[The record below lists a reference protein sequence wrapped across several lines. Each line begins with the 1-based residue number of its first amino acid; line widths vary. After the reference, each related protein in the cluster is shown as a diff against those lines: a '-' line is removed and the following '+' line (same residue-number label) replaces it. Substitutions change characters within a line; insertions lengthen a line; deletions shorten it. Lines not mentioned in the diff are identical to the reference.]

1 MKLSGAV
8 AKYQTKHRAVFK
20 SSDDILSKM
29 WGCVRSSNGIK
40 VLLSLLMVKTPL
52 VDADCIRALACKAL
66 FGLSRS
72 EKIKQVIGKLHL
84 FNSGQLQSKW
94 TLLKFATLQTRRLGR
109 VNFCKDGWGFQGG
122 KTFCASFCASLIAGS
137 RRAFLCVDRVRLCLF
152 VTERVLAE
160 TEWNARG
167 VNVCFSKSLFTFVWF
182 LLFVTW
188 KLLWT
193 QNNRC

>member
-1 MKLSGAV
+1 M

-20 SSDDILSKM
+20 SSDDILTKM

-84 FNSGQLQSKW
+84 FNSGQLQSMG
-94 TLLKFATLQTRRLGR
+94 TLLKFATLQTRGRLGR
-109 VNFCKDGWGFQGG
+109 VNFCKDIWD
-122 KTFCASFCASLIAGS
+122 CY
-137 RRAFLCVDRVRLCLF
+137 
-152 VTERVLAE
+152 
-160 TEWNARG
+160 
-167 VNVCFSKSLFTFVWF
+167 
-182 LLFVTW
+182 
-188 KLLWT
+188 
-193 QNNRC
+193 